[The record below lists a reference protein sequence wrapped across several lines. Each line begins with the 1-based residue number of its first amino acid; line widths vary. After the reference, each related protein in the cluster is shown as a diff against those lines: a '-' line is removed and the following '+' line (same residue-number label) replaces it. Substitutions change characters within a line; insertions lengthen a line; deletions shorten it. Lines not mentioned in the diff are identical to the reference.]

1 MKALNGIGDVFIS
14 VPRGKYTDKM
24 VQMGCHFEELKID
37 RRGMNPLQEVR
48 LIRDYV
54 RLLNKV
60 KPDIVLTYSI
70 KPNVYLGYLCGRKGI
85 PYIANVTGLGTSI
98 QNKGISSKLTVLL
111 YRIGLR
117 KAGMVFCQ
125 NKSNRKFLLEQGVI
139 KGRSELIPGSGVNL
153 TAHCF
158 EKYPPDTDELK
169 FLTIGRIMKDKGTDE
184 LLEAARI
191 VKRKHPAVSFS
202 LIGFY
207 DGDYQDKIEEAEK
220 DGIVRFYGHQD
231 DVHSFI
237 KHSHAIIHP
246 SYHEGM
252 ANALLE
258 SASAGRPVIATDV
271 SGCIETYEPNITGFS
286 CKPKDSIG
294 LANAILR
301 FIDTPY
307 EEKVK
312 MGIMA
317 RAKMEKE
324 FNREIVI
331 NKYLGAIKEI
341 RRE

>member
-98 QNKGISSKLTVLL
+98 QDEGISSKLTVLL

-258 SASAGRPVIATDV
+258 SASAGRPVITTDV
-271 SGCIETYEPNITGFS
+271 PGCIETYEPKITGFA
-286 CKPKDSIG
+286 CKPKDSVS
-294 LANAILR
+294 LANAILS

-312 MGIMA
+312 MGLMA

-324 FNREIVI
+324 FNRETVI
-331 NKYLGAIKEI
+331 NKYLGAIREI